1 MTRYEAI
8 LHVYS
13 STQSIRKTAI
23 TIGVSEQV
31 VRRCI
36 ITAGL
41 YSTDITDEI
50 SRMRNGGLSV
60 SDIMQR
66 TGLCY
71 SAVLANMPYE
81 RNKNAVD
88 HPTAFRLFTNTSQVV
103 LRFLQGLFDGD
114 KSTLRYVIS
123 SGCQFRSSYRI
134 NQGNISRPLSPFLP
148 LQVPLVAS
156 LGRMSNFPC
165 FSPTK

>member
-1 MTRYEAI
+1 MSQYDTI

-41 YSTDITDEI
+41 YSTDITDKI

-81 RNKNAVD
+81 RQYPRADWTVKEKALYLREWRKNKMRNKNAV
-88 HPTAFRLFTNTSQVV
+88 
-103 LRFLQGLFDGD
+103 G
-114 KSTLRYVIS
+114 
-123 SGCQFRSSYRI
+123 
-134 NQGNISRPLSPFLP
+134 
-148 LQVPLVAS
+148 
-156 LGRMSNFPC
+156 
-165 FSPTK
+165 

>member
-1 MTRYEAI
+1 MTRYDAI
-8 LHVYS
+8 LYIYS
-13 STQSIRKTAI
+13 STQYIRKTARI
-23 TIGVSEQV
+23 IGVSEQV

-81 RNKNAVD
+81 RQYPRADWTVKEKALYLREWRKNKMRNKNAV
-88 HPTAFRLFTNTSQVV
+88 
-103 LRFLQGLFDGD
+103 G
-114 KSTLRYVIS
+114 
-123 SGCQFRSSYRI
+123 
-134 NQGNISRPLSPFLP
+134 
-148 LQVPLVAS
+148 
-156 LGRMSNFPC
+156 
-165 FSPTK
+165 